1 MLACTKSNKAMV
13 ELLIKK
19 GASVLLRNKDGW
31 NSFHLA
37 CRYVAAMRVTDMW
50 YTSRE
55 GHLDIITWLLD
66 YNNDVWAT
74 ISKNKRTPL
83 HTAGM

>member
-19 GASVLLRNKDGW
+19 GALVLLRNKDGW

-37 CRYVAAMRVTDMW
+37 CRYVAALTYGRK
-50 YTSRE
+50 
-55 GHLDIITWLLD
+55 DINFG
-66 YNNDVWAT
+66 YYSMA
-74 ISKNKRTPL
+74 S
-83 HTAGM
+83 